1 MNEKRREYYAITAK
15 DRADEVNKKIK
26 EYSKKYNIL
35 EVLNAAR
42 SNNPVEPEARTES
55 QKIVRYLWE
64 RGFSYEKIV
73 ELLGLK
79 DDFEQNYLPTVT
91 NQEDQSDSA
100 EASSSSA
107 APQTRKRKADQKVQ
121 SSVSK
126 KQKKRR

>member
-1 MNEKRREYYAITAK
+1 M
-15 DRADEVNKKIK
+15 
-26 EYSKKYNIL
+26 
-35 EVLNAAR
+35 
-42 SNNPVEPEARTES
+42 
-55 QKIVRYLWE
+55 RYLWE